1 MSGIYIPMQFSFLFL
16 IQRMVL
22 QNSNSGLT
30 MSFMSVWRLTEWFQS
45 GSASGKD
52 KQMFK
57 WVMIQNDG
65 TIIEG
70 EGNQKMLIMAM
81 KTPDVVDGDVYWHG
95 TWHNMNFWRF
105 LIK

>member
-1 MSGIYIPMQFSFLFL
+1 
-16 IQRMVL
+16 
-22 QNSNSGLT
+22 
-30 MSFMSVWRLTEWFQS
+30 
-45 GSASGKD
+45 
-52 KQMFK
+52 MFK

-65 TIIEG
+65 TLIEG